1 MNHERRLCYLGEDG
15 DFFESVAAGISG
27 RGWALEWS
35 DCLEV
40 DGSEPF
46 DSWDWRRVLL
56 VDLASGGPDD
66 VERLVRFRKR
76 YPGVPWIAVAQ
87 GAQFPL
93 TTCSLARM
101 HGAEAIFY
109 KPCYDWEGLCE
120 VVQAA
125 LARIAHWE
133 QAMDEAAALNAA

>member
-1 MNHERRLCYLGEDG
+1 
-15 DFFESVAAGISG
+15 
-27 RGWALEWS
+27 
-35 DCLEV
+35 
-40 DGSEPF
+40 
-46 DSWDWRRVLL
+46 VLL
-56 VDLASGGPDD
+56 VDLAGGGPDD

-76 YPGVPWIAVAQ
+76 HPGVPWIAIAQ

-109 KPCYDWEGLCE
+109 KPCYDWESLCE

-125 LARIAHWE
+125 LARIANWE
-133 QAMDEAAALNAA
+133 QAMDEAATLNAA